1 MNDRN
6 DSESEKKNANNDEN
20 LDELYTLKH
29 KVMEKFS
36 AYKDQPDITLEKAQ
50 EMLKKAEILLA
61 EDAKSALEID
71 QRLMVLE
78 QELREMRQDATIF
91 FYGVGGVFLAWTGMK
106 VIGYVASVFG

>member
-1 MNDRN
+1 MATFAFDCE
-6 DSESEKKNANNDEN
+6 DANK
-20 LDELYTLKH
+20 YKTL
-29 KVMEKFS
+29 
-36 AYKDQPDITLEKAQ
+36 ITQ